1 MTIEFPK
8 EKFHFSRNGTDITVT
23 ELNSNKSIVYI
34 NQPESDK
41 IDTDFLLLGFVTTFP
56 DIEIA

>member
-8 EKFHFSRNGTDITVT
+8 AKFHFLRNGNIVTVT
-23 ELNSNKSIVYI
+23 EINSNKSIDFL
-34 NQPESDK
+34 NQPESNS

-56 DIEIA
+56 DVEIS

>member
-8 EKFHFSRNGTDITVT
+8 AKFHFSRNGTDITVT